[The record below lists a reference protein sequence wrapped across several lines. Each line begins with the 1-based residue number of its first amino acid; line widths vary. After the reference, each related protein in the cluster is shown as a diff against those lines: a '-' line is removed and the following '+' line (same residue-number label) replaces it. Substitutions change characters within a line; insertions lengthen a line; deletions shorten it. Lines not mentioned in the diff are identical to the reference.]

1 MTDSLVPEIETHLCS
16 SITTFQYDLIPKTM
30 ARGGFHVEFGINET
44 LLTQYLEKND
54 YISAERLIRETANPS
69 YLDEGCYQRTPLYI
83 VLCGLDEE
91 ELNVKPRNLFLAKL
105 CIERG
110 ANVNHRVPKVST
122 GSEFLGPGKSPIEL
136 IIDFYNV
143 VTRYLEWSKS
153 GRLSAS
159 ECWNPNDDIVIGF
172 SNKIVNNLYEVK
184 EICEQLVFT
193 ILATG
198 GEPNIK
204 DEDHQTPLH
213 TLAIRGF
220 DIEMAKLL
228 CENEGDINAID
239 QRHNSPLLCLL
250 DISISESDYKQIND
264 LSPTSSDN
272 TLEDNVAIDGVKKD
286 FFYFF
291 INQCDIDLNVKNH
304 KGQTALFHCV
314 IRADT
319 ECCHQLLIRN
329 TDPSIRATV
338 IQSPKQKQKL
348 SPLFCVSLSFPSQ
361 RSLRLQHNFRYLV
374 QASRKFSFL
383 VDSGYFST
391 DDILK
396 ELGDHLKDFFPEF
409 INWIPVSIPSIQML
423 FGQTTASLKQLAV
436 RVIFQEFFC
445 NNISYIAFLMEQE
458 ARSLYENVSDI
469 YDRDIY
475 EEFINTILDRKLLQ
489 RFLFHFSLPQN
500 SLLNFLIELLFH
512 RMLVLFSS
520 FYIDTT
526 SFLFEKQIPYDSSSD
541 DSDFFANEG
550 DSDLEY
556 W

>member
-1 MTDSLVPEIETHLCS
+1 
-16 SITTFQYDLIPKTM
+16 M

-44 LLTQYLEKND
+44 PLTNFLEKND
-54 YISAERLIRETANPS
+54 YISAEKIIRETANPS

-91 ELNVKPRNLFLAKL
+91 EVNVKPRNLFLAKL

-110 ANVNHRVPKVST
+110 ANVNHRVPKVT
-122 GSEFLGPGKSPIEL
+122 NGSEFIGPGKSPIEL
-136 IIDFYNV
+136 IIDFYNI

-172 SNKIVNNLYEVK
+172 SNKVVYNLYEVK

-228 CENEGDINAID
+228 YENEANINAID

-250 DISISESDYKQIND
+250 DISICESDYKQIDD

-272 TLEDNVAIDGVKKD
+272 TLEDNVSIEGVKKD

-291 INQCDIDLNVKNH
+291 LDQSDIDLDVQNH

-314 IRADT
+314 IRADI
-319 ECCHQLLIRN
+319 ECCYQLLIRN
-329 TDPSIRATV
+329 ADPSIRATV

-348 SPLFCVSLSFPSQ
+348 SPLFCTCLSFPAQ
-361 RSLRLQHNFRYLV
+361 RSLRLQHNFRYLI
-374 QASRKFSFL
+374 QSSRKFSYL
-383 VDSGYFST
+383 VDSGYFTT
-391 DDILK
+391 DDILN
-396 ELGDHLKDFFPEF
+396 ELGDHMKDFFPEF
-409 INWIPVSIPSIQML
+409 INWIPIASQTIHML
-423 FGQTTASLKQLAV
+423 FGQTTATLKQLSV
-436 RVIFQEFFC
+436 RIIFQEYFC
-445 NNISYIAFLMEQE
+445 KNINYIATLMHQE
-458 ARSLYENVSDI
+458 ARSLFESISDI

-475 EEFINTILDRKLLQ
+475 QEFINVVLDKKFLR
-489 RFLFHFSLPQN
+489 RFLSHYSLPQN
-500 SLLNFLIELLFH
+500 SLLNFLIELLFQ